1 MPNKASSQ
9 SRNAIFAVAAISI
22 ISSYIC
28 IFLVNKNFSFTEG
41 WYLSWGGNAAQA
53 YARGMPFPPFYAIL
67 NSIFVSLFE
76 RIGLDPFAGLRIIGV
91 LIFSGT
97 LYGLYKILNFLRLS
111 KWASIIGSSCA
122 LSIAVGMEAY
132 VSYDYTP
139 FIMMLIIVS
148 TYCCIKC
155 IQDNSSTENPNSK
168 ALNTF
173 TIIGALSMIALLA
186 SKQNFIFFAICFSLV
201 FIYKA
206 NRKLT
211 ILYITTLCGG
221 LAIYFSSLAFA
232 VGWANAIDIY
242 TNTSFKGGGHSI

>member
-1 MPNKASSQ
+1 MDSTYIRQKMIIPQLTLATPSWLNIMPNKASSQ

-97 LYGLYKILNFLRLS
+97 LYGLYKILNF
-111 KWASIIGSSCA
+111 KNKI
-122 LSIAVGMEAY
+122 
-132 VSYDYTP
+132 P
-139 FIMMLIIVS
+139 
-148 TYCCIKC
+148 
-155 IQDNSSTENPNSK
+155 
-168 ALNTF
+168 
-173 TIIGALSMIALLA
+173 
-186 SKQNFIFFAICFSLV
+186 
-201 FIYKA
+201 
-206 NRKLT
+206 
-211 ILYITTLCGG
+211 
-221 LAIYFSSLAFA
+221 YF
-232 VGWANAIDIY
+232 
-242 TNTSFKGGGHSI
+242 